1 MRGSLVL
8 VLYIVIL
15 LGLSGLAKAD
25 GTFNATCTDKRGSCF
40 TVAQQGLLPWR

>member
-1 MRGSLVL
+1 ML

-25 GTFNATCTDKRGSCF
+25 STLNVACTEQRGSGI
-40 TVAQQGLLPWR
+40 TRALHGPLPWR